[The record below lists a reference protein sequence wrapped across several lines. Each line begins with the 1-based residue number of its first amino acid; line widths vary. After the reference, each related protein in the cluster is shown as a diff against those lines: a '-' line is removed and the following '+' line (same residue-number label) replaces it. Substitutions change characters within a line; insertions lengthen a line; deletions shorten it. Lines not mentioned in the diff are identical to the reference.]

1 MADDEESYP
10 PRLVLQEPS
19 PCEILHS
26 PPAREITVAR
36 RALFERFKT
45 RALEGVPRL
54 IPRR

>member
-19 PCEILHS
+19 PGEILHS

-54 IPRR
+54 IPR